1 MRAVLADNA
10 GYAWGWHQLAI
21 WLTGQQAFA
30 DAEAAIEQLL
40 KLQPQNAWA
49 QRQLALVR
57 LKQGDKAG
65 AQKVFS
71 SVLDASPTDQY
82 AAENLFDL
90 QLEVGNL
97 SGATETLRRMQTHQP
112 GARTLAR
119 EVILNARTGN
129 KSAALNFFSTLCKQ
143 PDPDPWPVQVA
154 ADTLKKAG
162 LTGGTLK
169 ILKRVLVSS
178 SCNPQ
183 AGATAIQF
191 LIDKRQ
197 DLRAMRLFGRI
208 RSVEAQTRAA
218 AVLARGLGQLNAR
231 LSLRILLWRHREI
244 FFKDDAAWGQVGYA
258 LARFKRMSAVVEWM
272 TNWRSR
278 PNVEP
283 WMLFNLC
290 YALRHLGRYLEAN
303 EVAEF
308 AVRKWGYRQ
317 QEGADLRLFL
327 AVEKALVGSIGGA
340 MENMQRVHVRANVQH
355 DLQIQAIA
363 KTLIE
368 FQQSPPENRRQQFKA
383 VRQQLGKVF
392 PAGKTLKA
400 GRDVRRTLRRA
411 GKVFVQ
417 KGAGPGAS
425 AWFLWK
431 LNWQWS
437 LLPLAPFL
445 IILGL
450 FPPVLIGLILWFLV
464 RQARRK

>member
-1 MRAVLADNA
+1 
-10 GYAWGWHQLAI
+10 
-21 WLTGQQAFA
+21 
-30 DAEAAIEQLL
+30 
-40 KLQPQNAWA
+40 
-49 QRQLALVR
+49 
-57 LKQGDKAG
+57 
-65 AQKVFS
+65 
-71 SVLDASPTDQY
+71 
-82 AAENLFDL
+82 LFDL

-97 SGATETLRRMQTHQP
+97 TGASETLRRMQTHQP

-119 EVILNARTGN
+119 EVILNTRTGN
-129 KSAALNFFSTLCKQ
+129 KPTALKLFSAVCTQ

-162 LTGGTLK
+162 LTNRTLK
-169 ILKRVLVSS
+169 VLKRVLVSS

-183 AGATAIQF
+183 VGATAIQF

-197 DLRAMRLFGRI
+197 DLRAMWLFGRI
-208 RSVEAQTRAA
+208 RSSEARTRAA
-218 AVLARGLGQLNAR
+218 AVLAQGLGKLNAR
-231 LSLRILLWRHREI
+231 LSLRILLWRHRET

-258 LARFKRMSAVVEWM
+258 LTRFKRMSAVVEWM
-272 TNWRSR
+272 TGWRSR

-290 YALRHLGRYLEAN
+290 YALRHLGRYSEAN
-303 EVAEF
+303 EVAGF
-308 AVRKWGYRQ
+308 AVQKWGYRQ
-317 QEGADLRLFL
+317 QDGADLRLFL
-327 AVEKALVGSIGGA
+327 AVEKALAGSIGEA
-340 MENMQRVHVRANVQH
+340 MENLQRVHVRNNVPH
-355 DLQIQAIA
+355 DQQLLAIA
-363 KTLIE
+363 KTLVE
-368 FQQSPPENRRQQFKA
+368 FQQSSSEIRRQQFKA
-383 VRQQLGKVF
+383 VRQQLGVVF

-417 KGAGPGAS
+417 KGAGQGAS
-425 AWFLWK
+425 VWFLWK

-450 FPPVLIGLILWFLV
+450 FPPVLIGLILWLLV